1 MKANEQNLSR
11 IPYLDGLRCLAVA
24 AVVLFHYFSR
34 WTPPLNPSS
43 LYPYGSA
50 FAALFQYGLYGVQLF
65 FIVSGFVIALT
76 LYRCSTF
83 LEFAIRRLARLWPS
97 MFLCS
102 LLTLIIISIVPNH
115 ALYSSTAGLLPSLTF
130 LDPLIFN
137 RMLHT
142 HIFDWIDA
150 AYWSLFVEVR
160 FYFFAGLL
168 FFWRRES
175 FPETMTYFSFT
186 VMTLM
191 LLASIFNLAKIA
203 FLLSFFFIADT
214 IPWFLIGIALYL
226 HFKGSKTRL
235 PYMQFGGAILY
246 LAGMGIIQHSYP
258 LTMVAIVIPSI
269 FLAGVYFAPFRW
281 VLSQRLITA
290 IGAASYSFYLLHQ
303 YIGVTLIHFLSGTL
317 HLEGK
322 LSALVAI
329 VITIAV
335 ASVARLIY
343 VYWEHPINR
352 YIVDRL
358 CGKPS
363 YLQQHAGRSAFS
375 SIPVPPREVIRKV
388 ELSE

>member
-1 MKANEQNLSR
+1 
-11 IPYLDGLRCLAVA
+11 
-24 AVVLFHYFSR
+24 
-34 WTPPLNPSS
+34 
-43 LYPYGSA
+43 
-50 FAALFQYGLYGVQLF
+50 
-65 FIVSGFVIALT
+65 
-76 LYRCSTF
+76 
-83 LEFAIRRLARLWPS
+83 
-97 MFLCS
+97 
-102 LLTLIIISIVPNH
+102 
-115 ALYSSTAGLLPSLTF
+115 
-130 LDPLIFN
+130 
-137 RMLHT
+137 
-142 HIFDWIDA
+142 
-150 AYWSLFVEVR
+150 
-160 FYFFAGLL
+160 
-168 FFWRRES
+168 
-175 FPETMTYFSFT
+175 
-186 VMTLM
+186 
-191 LLASIFNLAKIA
+191 
-203 FLLSFFFIADT
+203 
-214 IPWFLIGIALYL
+214 
-226 HFKGSKTRL
+226 
-235 PYMQFGGAILY
+235 MQFGGAILY

-363 YLQQHAGRSAFS
+363 YLQQYAGRSAFS